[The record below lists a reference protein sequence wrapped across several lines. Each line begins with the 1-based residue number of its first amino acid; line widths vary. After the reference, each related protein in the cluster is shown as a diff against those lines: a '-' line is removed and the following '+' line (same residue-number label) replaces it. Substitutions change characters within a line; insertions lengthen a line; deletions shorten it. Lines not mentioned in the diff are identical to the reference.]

1 MAQATAPNRPGKGTD
16 IKYLEVKMHRHSRN
30 IALGAIV
37 LFLFSL
43 LPGQVVFAEEATVV
57 FGVA

>member
-1 MAQATAPNRPGKGTD
+1 MAQATARKRPGEATA
-16 IKYLEVKMHRHSRN
+16 IKSLGVTMRTNIKN

-37 LFLFSL
+37 LFLFGIL
-43 LPGQVVFAEEATVV
+43 TGQVVFAEEATVV

>member
-1 MAQATAPNRPGKGTD
+1 MRTN
-16 IKYLEVKMHRHSRN
+16 IKN

-37 LFLFSL
+37 LFLFGIL
-43 LPGQVVFAEEATVV
+43 TGQVVFAEEATVV